1 MRIKLIAHFEKGL
14 VGDPYWPEQEKVI
27 NILKESGAKRVRS
40 REKAEKAL
48 SDYLQQL
55 DMKMEDFHKLE
66 RLAARPFYTLDGTTE
81 IVISEHQLYGMLA
94 QACQLATSA
103 VRLTRAE
110 QVRTLLTTTDW
121 RTGKVE
127 ADGVWSRFVVVT
139 GAQGKLSNQRALR
152 ENAYIAGF
160 DATGEMAFS
169 EEMLEPEKVKRFL
182 VFCGREVG
190 VGASRKLGWGRF
202 EVTGWEQV

>member
-1 MRIKLIAHFEKGL
+1 MRIKLTAHFEKGL

-48 SDYLQQL
+48 SDYLQQQG
-55 DMKMEDFHKLE
+55 MKMDDFRKLE
-66 RLAARPFYTLDGTTE
+66 RLAARPFYTLDGTAE

-110 QVRTLLTTTDW
+110 QVRTLLTMTDW

-152 ENAYIAGF
+152 ENAYIADF
-160 DATGEMAFS
+160 DATGEIAFS
-169 EEMLEPEKVKRFL
+169 EEILDAEKVKRFL
-182 VFCGREVG
+182 VFCGRDVG

-202 EVTGWEQV
+202 EVTGWEQE